1 MHMIFDMACQKEMTP
16 KKHAHN
22 GGIYRL
28 PRDPLPFLSI
38 LQLCLH
44 LHNIGV
50 ILQMFDQMHSVGD
63 KSSDEA
69 GYDNILIK
77 RYFF

>member
-1 MHMIFDMACQKEMTP
+1 MIFDMACQKEMTP
-16 KKHAHN
+16 KKRAHN

-38 LQLCLH
+38 LQLCLQ
-44 LHNIGV
+44 LHDNIGV
-50 ILQMFDQMHSVGD
+50 FPQMFDQMHSVGD
-63 KSSDEA
+63 KSGDEA

-77 RYFF
+77 RCFF

>member
-1 MHMIFDMACQKEMTP
+1 MVGFIASHGTP
-16 KKHAHN
+16 F
-22 GGIYRL
+22 
-28 PRDPLPFLSI
+28 FLSI

-50 ILQMFDQMHSVGD
+50 FLQMFDQMHSVGD
-63 KSSDEA
+63 KSGDEA